1 MREEFQSSLQL
12 HIHLFEDDNHYI
24 GTRALNECKRQF
36 SCALDSHKEYI
47 GDFPIVAMPVK
58 EGSIISVLGI
68 PTIFSSS
75 DGIFAKHII
84 VFTSRQIHKRDVM
97 QRGEN
102 VNGRIK
108 KGYYSQKESLAI
120 VGGDK
125 RITKAIS
132 N

>member
-12 HIHLFEDDNHYI
+12 HINLFEDDNHYI

-36 SCALDSHKEYI
+36 LCALDSHKEFN

-58 EGSIISVLGI
+58 EGSIISVLCI
-68 PTIFSSS
+68 PTICSSS
-75 DGIFAKHII
+75 DGIFATRIT
-84 VFTSRQIHKRDVM
+84 VFTSRQNHKHDVM
-97 QRGEN
+97 QRRAN

-108 KGYYSQKESLAI
+108 KRNYSQKESLAI
-120 VGGDK
+120 VGEDK